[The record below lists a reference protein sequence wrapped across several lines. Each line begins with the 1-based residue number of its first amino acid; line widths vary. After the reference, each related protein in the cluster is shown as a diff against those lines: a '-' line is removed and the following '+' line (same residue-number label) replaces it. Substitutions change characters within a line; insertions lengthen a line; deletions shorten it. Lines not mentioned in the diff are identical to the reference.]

1 MLAKMPPSKTD
12 MCNVKSLKFRTVCP
26 EDSLSPN
33 VFLKKKKPLIHRKKN
48 YIYIYTYKIIIKRK
62 P

>member
-1 MLAKMPPSKTD
+1 MPPSKTD
-12 MCNVKSLKFRTVCP
+12 TCNVKSLKFRMVYP
-26 EDSLSPN
+26 KDSLSPN
-33 VFLKKKKPLIHRKKN
+33 MFLKKKKPLIHRKKIIYI